1 MKLLAALRSLSGAT
15 AVFLLTA
22 AGSGASA
29 SAPVDI
35 VPARAGGRSQAVAV
49 LATGS
54 PASPC
59 LTAQVQSLR
68 SDRQRG
74 TLAARRALASLAA
87 DASVPSERVDS
98 DVNGISVR
106 FTTDRGAFDR
116 VDFDDDNANGRPDTV
131 DEALSGVAAA
141 QRLLVEQLELASPGP
156 VDVVLSR
163 LGSSVEGLSMP
174 FPGKPLRTHIWLDPS
189 ARGGNAG
196 VRRAAEHQ
204 FAHAVASAAGLDPA
218 WGEAFA
224 NWASLTIEGAP
235 DDRTLA
241 LMAAK
246 FAAQGDGLA
255 TQDLEL
261 AGGNASWFAFLN
273 DAYGP
278 TAVKLAVEELGR
290 GGSDQAALDR
300 ALRRASG
307 DSIDAAL
314 REFQVWS
321 LLVGSRDDRKHFS
334 FGSRLP
340 NPTFAALEDALPAL
354 SVQSN
359 PEIGPMGQAAVLIQ
373 PDAWS
378 GGLDVRFEGD
388 PTSRWGSDLL
398 IVQEGGELRRVPLP
412 LDAVN
417 AGELTVP
424 LQDVREVILLV
435 RNLDA
440 DGRPARRYSFAA
452 HFDPGFPA
460 EFGSIRAE
468 AAAATG
474 GSFVSWETFNERHLL
489 GFNVLRARSD
499 RGPTTRIN
507 PVWIP
512 SMGESASPAGYSFFD
527 ATATPGVA
535 YRYRIEAV
543 TLEGLQSRSEAVPIS
558 PAP

>member
-1 MKLLAALRSLSGAT
+1 MKLLAAARTLASS
-15 AVFLLTA
+15 TA
-22 AGSGASA
+22 ALLLAVAGPAAFAS
-29 SAPVDI
+29 PPLDI
-35 VPARAGGRSQAVAV
+35 VPARTGSRSQAVAA
-49 LATGS
+49 LSTGS
-54 PASPC
+54 PATPC
-59 LTAQVQSLR
+59 LTALVQSLR

-74 TLAARRALASLAA
+74 TVAARRALASLAT
-87 DASVPSERVDS
+87 DANLPSERVDS
-98 DVNGISVR
+98 DVNGVSVR
-106 FTTDRGAFDR
+106 FTTERGAFDR
-116 VDFDDDNANGRPDTV
+116 VDFDDDNANGRPDVV

-141 QRLLVEQLELASPGP
+141 KRLLVQQLELPSPGA
-156 VDVVLSR
+156 VDVVLTR
-163 LGSSVEGLSMP
+163 LGSNVEGLSIP
-174 FPGKPLRTHIWLDPS
+174 FSGKPARTHIWLDPS
-189 ARGGNAG
+189 AHGGNGG

-204 FAHAVASAAGLDPA
+204 FAHAVASTAGLDPA

-224 NWASLTIEGAP
+224 TWAALAVEGAP

-246 FAAQGDGLA
+246 FASQGDGLA
-255 TQDLEL
+255 TQDLDL

-290 GGSDQAALDR
+290 GGSYEAALDR
-300 ALRRASG
+300 AMRRATG
-307 DSIDAAL
+307 DTIEVAL
-314 REFQVWS
+314 REYQIWS
-321 LLVGSRDDRKHFS
+321 LLIGSRDDRKHFS
-334 FGSRLP
+334 FASRLP
-340 NPTFAALEDALPAL
+340 NPVFAASEDALPAL
-354 SVQSN
+354 SVQAS

-388 PTSRWGSDLL
+388 PASRWGSDLL
-398 IVQEGGELRRVPLP
+398 VVQEGGELRRVPFP
-412 LDAVN
+412 LDAEN
-417 AGELTVP
+417 SGDITVP

-440 DGRPARRYSFAA
+440 DGHPAKRYSFAA
-452 HFDPGFPA
+452 HFDSGFPA
-460 EFGSIRAE
+460 EFGSVHAE
-468 AAAATG
+468 AAATTG
-474 GSFVSWETFNERHLL
+474 GALISWETFNERHLL

-499 RGPTTRIN
+499 RGAATRVN

-512 SMGESASPAGYSFFD
+512 SMGESASPAAYSFFD

-543 TLEGLQSRSEAVPIS
+543 TLEGLQSRSEAVTIS